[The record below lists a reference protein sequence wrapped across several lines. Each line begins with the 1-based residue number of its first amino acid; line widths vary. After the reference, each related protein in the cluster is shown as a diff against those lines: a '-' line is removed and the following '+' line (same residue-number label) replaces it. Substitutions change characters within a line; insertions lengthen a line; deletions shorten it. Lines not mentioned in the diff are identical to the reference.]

1 MTRKE
6 QTATDAMLYYMY
18 MYYMSELSEYYAFL
32 HTGTAAN
39 IFDFTQAS
47 QKKKA
52 LDLGIYIFMLYI
64 LHKPITDINNEV
76 RFTEVVVTVD
86 LHAPVVP
93 HPHSVKER
101 VELV

>member
-6 QTATDAMLYYMY
+6 QTATDAGLYYMY

-52 LDLGIYIFMLYI
+52 LGIPTYIFLLLYI
-64 LHKPITDINNEV
+64 LHINDINNEV

>member
-1 MTRKE
+1 
-6 QTATDAMLYYMY
+6 
-18 MYYMSELSEYYAFL
+18 
-32 HTGTAAN
+32 
-39 IFDFTQAS
+39 
-47 QKKKA
+47 
-52 LDLGIYIFMLYI
+52 MLYI

>member
-52 LDLGIYIFMLYI
+52 LHIYFY
-64 LHKPITDINNEV
+64 
-76 RFTEVVVTVD
+76 VVHIAQT
-86 LHAPVVP
+86 HN
-93 HPHSVKER
+93 
-101 VELV
+101 